1 MSSTTKPITPLKV
14 SQALFFLNAAIWL
27 VFGIVSL
34 VRMTHANPD
43 FAVTAAVIA
52 VLMFGNVG
60 AMLLNGWGIGKQQKW
75 FYYLALA
82 VLAVNILLTFTD
94 EFGPFDFITL
104 VIDLVLLG
112 LLIVIRKRW
121 SAPRPS
127 DAPQSPPPP
136 SPV

>member
-1 MSSTTKPITPLKV
+1 MGSSLKSITPLKAA
-14 SQALFFLNAAIWL
+14 QALFFLNAAIWL
-27 VFGIVSL
+27 AFGVVSL
-34 VRMTHANPD
+34 VRLKSTNPD
-43 FAVTAAVIA
+43 FAVTAAFIA
-52 VLMFGNVG
+52 VLMFGNAT
-60 AMLLNGWGIGKQQKW
+60 AMLVSGWGIGKRWKW

-94 EFGPFDFITL
+94 EFGAFDFITL